1 MDPTGGDIHTSK
13 MIALVGV
20 ILVMMLIMYGYYLD
34 FRKGKR
40 K

>member
-20 ILVMMLIMYGYYLD
+20 ILVVILIMYGYYLD
-34 FRKGKR
+34 FRKGR
-40 K
+40 RN